1 MDQEK
6 GFYVNERG
14 ASGIIGVAQQTL
26 ANWRHLRRGPCYVKS
41 GRLVRYSVS
50 DLLAFME
57 ARKIGT
63 EDQPKDQE

>member
-1 MDQEK
+1 MEQEK
-6 GFYVNERG
+6 AVYVNDRG
-14 ASGIIGVAQQTL
+14 ASGFIGVARQTM
-26 ANWRHLRRGPCYVKS
+26 ANWRHLRKGPCYVKS

-63 EDQPKDQE
+63 EDQPKE